1 MSCCKCFRQGIF
13 HIYANKED
21 EEQDKPLP
29 FEVIFPIS
37 EKLQVADTDGM
48 FSGARDLTIFFQV
61 PDLTTFVGDMQHL
74 CAMIADGPLKSFCYR
89 RLSYLKSK

>member
-1 MSCCKCFRQGIF
+1 MECW
-13 HIYANKED
+13 
-21 EEQDKPLP
+21 
-29 FEVIFPIS
+29 
-37 EKLQVADTDGM
+37 QVP
-48 FSGARDLTIFFQV
+48 DLTIFFQV